1 MIAILVMG
9 GFFRSLQFTSLNTI
23 AYADID
29 NRRMSRATSL
39 VAVGQQLSTSVGVA
53 LGAGAGRADGEPARA

>member
-1 MIAILVMG
+1 MLLIG

-29 NRRMSRATSL
+29 HRRMSRATSL
-39 VAVGQQLSTSVGVA
+39 VAVGQQLSISVGVA
-53 LGAGAGRADGEPARA
+53 RRRALVEIDCAAAWP